1 MSFLP
6 PDPVKVFRP
15 RQKAADKSV
24 AQKLFTFRY
33 TTQISKVHLISEKE
47 IAQFGTVSTGDKAV
61 DKAMANEIVNARL
74 TAPQMAE
81 FLDEDITF
89 ALVNTKDSVEIFR
102 HLMELLNDWAN
113 RATEELQSVT
123 VPLEELAKL
132 EKLAA
137 HMYQSAKF
145 WIAKG
150 EYGNDLM
157 HRLSMFG
164 SRRRRHLSN
173 LGEPKR
179 AVIRESAGIKIVEG
193 IQKSLAEREEY

>member
-6 PDPVKVFRP
+6 PEPKKVFRP

-33 TTQISKVHLISEKE
+33 NAQISKVHLFSEKE
-47 IAQFGTVSTGDKAV
+47 IAQYGTVSTGNKDV
-61 DKAMANEIVNARL
+61 DKAMANETVVARL
-74 TAPQMAE
+74 TAPEMAE
-81 FLDEDITF
+81 FLDDSVNF
-89 ALVNTKDSVEIFR
+89 KLVNTKDSVEIFR
-102 HLMELLNDWAN
+102 HLMELLREWEV
-113 RATEELQSVT
+113 RASEELQSIE
-123 VPLEELAKL
+123 VPLEALVKL

-164 SRRRRHLSN
+164 SRRRRHLKDI
-173 LGEPKR
+173 GEPKR
-179 AVIRESAGIKIVEG
+179 AVIRESAAINITSG
-193 IQKSLAEREEY
+193 IQKALAEREQY